1 MNNVRPWLWFVV
13 LVVCSIP
20 CVAVTTIVSDNFNV
34 TGSGTGFNL
43 NAGINSGINP
53 PTTRLTGSAKTNLR
67 YINTGT
73 KATSAYSIVG
83 NELQVT
89 SVTNSGRFVLSAD
102 GAASFDFSSALGI
115 AAATP
120 SNPVIYDIGITMN
133 NNSSGSQRFSFA
145 LGTAEGD
152 ATTWDFGVQ
161 LYRASSSDTFY
172 TLGKRIDT
180 GSSGLATDLNSA
192 ITTLT
197 PNTYGNDIILL
208 MRVTD
213 AGSETS
219 SFNSRVQ
226 LSLNGGNSWIY
237 DTDMDT
243 DLPNGWRFNG
253 PARHIMWDIAGSA
266 GPVTY
271 DDFSL
276 KLNPTLSNANTS
288 SVVRVMTYNIHSAVG
303 PDNKVNTQRIANFI
317 ISQNVDLVSLNEVAR
332 FMPRADGRDTI
343 GELAQET
350 GMTLVFSNNDTA
362 LTGNDQFGNAIL
374 SKFPVLTRD
383 HRLLPNVGGNEQRGW
398 LKAVVDVN
406 GKFLSFWVTHLDF
419 HADSTERLMC
429 GTDFNQWIAD
439 ETLPVFF
446 CGDFNDT
453 PDSPIYNLMQQ
464 KWIDVWPSAG
474 DGSLGRTVPCPP
486 DPVDG
491 LRARIDYIWKAK
503 GAGITPTN
511 ASVGYTL
518 EASDHFCVMA
528 QFSVSNFTNHSPA
541 FYLPLNEGTGTK
553 VTDVIGGLS
562 GSFGT
567 NAPVWS
573 TNSATGLAGDSSLYF
588 DGTKQLTIADPN
600 QIIGTNGVNDNYTLQ
615 AWVQLPLNYT
625 PAQRAILFQYERR
638 PGFSLSI
645 NTNRTLHTTTFKI
658 KDIPSSATIPNDG
671 KWHHVAVVHT
681 DGVNMKFYIDAGLAA
696 TVAYTNGAGFRTES
710 ALTVGAGSEGA
721 NWFTGYIDRIR
732 FEQRALTVGEF
743 DFHLPNFKV
752 LSATRQPNGQFN
764 LSWESTGGTRYRVQ
778 YTTGLSQPF
787 TDIVRSAAA
796 ETDPA
801 PAGLGST
808 MSFTDVSAGTT
819 STFYRVK
826 VVP

>member
-1 MNNVRPWLWFVV
+1 MNIVRASVWMIVFLIG
-13 LVVCSIP
+13 SMSSH
-20 CVAVTTIVSDNFNV
+20 AVTTIVSDNYNV
-34 TGSGTGFNL
+34 TGSGTGFDL

-53 PTTRLTGSAKTNLR
+53 PTTRLGGSAKANLR

-73 KATSAYSIVG
+73 KATNAYSISG

-89 SVTNSGRFVLSAD
+89 SAVNPGRFVLSAD
-102 GAASFDFSSALGI
+102 GTTSFDFSSALGI
-115 AAATP
+115 ATASP
-120 SNPVIYDIGITMN
+120 SNPVIYDLAITMN
-133 NNSSGSQRFSFA
+133 NASSGTQRFSFA
-145 LGTAEGD
+145 LSTAEGD

-161 LYRASSSDTFY
+161 LYRANSTDTFY

-180 GSSGLATDLNSA
+180 GSSGVATDLNSA

-197 PNTYGNDIILL
+197 GNTFGNDIMVLI
-208 MRVTD
+208 RVTD

-219 SFNSRVQ
+219 TFSSRVQ
-226 LSLNGGNSWIY
+226 VSLNAGNTWIY
-237 DTDMDT
+237 DTATDT

-253 PARHIMWDIAGSA
+253 PGRHIMWDIAGGA
-266 GPVTY
+266 AVAY
-271 DDFSL
+271 DSFSL
-276 KLNPTLSNANTS
+276 KLNPTLSTANTS
-288 SVVRVMTYNIHSAVG
+288 SVVRAMTYNIHSAVG

-350 GMTLVFSNNDTA
+350 GMTFVFSNNNTA

-374 SKFPVLTRD
+374 SKFPVLSRD
-383 HRLLPNVGGNEQRGW
+383 HRLLPNINGNEQRGW

-419 HADSTERLMC
+419 HADNTERLMC
-429 GTDFNQWIAD
+429 GTNFNQWIGD

-453 PDSPIYNLMQQ
+453 PNTPIYDLMQQ
-464 KWIDVWPSAG
+464 KWIDIWPTAG

-503 GAGITPTN
+503 GAGIVPTN
-511 ASVGYTL
+511 ASVGYAL
-518 EASDHFCVMA
+518 EASDHYCVVA

-553 VTDVIGGLS
+553 VTDTIGGLI
-562 GSFGT
+562 GTFGT

-600 QIIGTNGVNDNYTLQ
+600 QIIGTNGINGDYTLE
-615 AWVQLPLNYT
+615 AWVQLPVNYA

-638 PGFSLSI
+638 PGFSFSI

-658 KDIPSSATIPNDG
+658 KDIPSTAAIPNDG
-671 KWHHVAVVHT
+671 RWHHVAVVHT
-681 DGVNMKFYIDAGLAA
+681 DGVNMKFYIDATLAA
-696 TVAYTNGAGFRTES
+696 TVSYTNGAGFRTDS
-710 ALTVGAGSEGA
+710 VLTVGSDSEGA
-721 NWFTGYIDRIR
+721 NRFTGYIDRIR
-732 FEQRALTVGEF
+732 FEQRALTVNEL
-743 DFHLPNFKV
+743 DFHVPNFKV

-764 LSWESTGGTRYRVQ
+764 LTWESVGATRYRIQ
-778 YTTGLSQPF
+778 YTTDLNQPF
-787 TDIVRSAAA
+787 TDIVRSASA